1 MKLTILAIFLS
12 LNCFGQTVNGAV
24 NKVPPTTNYI
34 DSTDIKTISFK
45 ELNQYLTRINVVAMK
60 QFNLTEQ
67 NKYNEILKEL
77 QAILQEADK
86 KRK

>member
-1 MKLTILAIFLS
+1 MRLTLIILTTLIS
-12 LNCFGQTVNGAV
+12 SICFGQTE
-24 NKVPPTTNYI
+24 KI
-34 DSTDIKTISFK
+34 DTIKTISIK
-45 ELNQYLTRINVVAMK
+45 ELTEYLTRVNVVAMK

>member
-1 MKLTILAIFLS
+1 MRLTIIILTTLIS
-12 LNCFGQTVNGAV
+12 SVCFGQKDTV
-24 NKVPPTTNYI
+24 
-34 DSTDIKTISFK
+34 KTISVK
-45 ELNQYLTRINVVAMK
+45 ELTEYLERVNLVAMK

-77 QAILQEADK
+77 KAILQEADK